1 MGRILIVEDD
11 KGTREALS
19 SALSVKGHDIL
30 QAANGREGLRM
41 AVEADVDVV
50 VSDMRMPEMDG
61 LALLQELKK
70 EKPDV
75 EVIMVTAYGTI
86 ETAVTAMK
94 RGAYDF
100 VEKPIRDLG
109 EIREL
114 VRKALEKRV
123 LVRENISLREQLR
136 NKYRFDNIVG
146 NSPRIAEI
154 FQVIAQVAPTQAT
167 VLITGESGTGKELI
181 ANAIHYN
188 SSRANKPFVKVN
200 CASLSETLLES
211 ELFGHER
218 GAFTGAVAQRRGRF
232 EIADG
237 GTLFLDE
244 IGTLSPTVQVKL
256 LRVLQEREFERVG
269 GNKPIK
275 VDVRLVVAT
284 NRDLKAAVDAG
295 EFREDL
301 FYRVNVVRIPL
312 PPLRERREDIPL
324 LVEHFIRKYSAKN
337 SRDVAGVTDEALKLL
352 QAYDYPG
359 NIRELENMIE
369 NAVVL
374 SNAPEI
380 TPSLLPPGLQKND
393 GESDLISIP
402 VGTDFKEIEKR
413 VISATLAHTN
423 NNKTRTAAIL
433 GIGVRTLHRKMEQ
446 YGLREKAGDA

>member
-11 KGTREALS
+11 KGTREALG
-19 SALSVKGHDIL
+19 SALAVEGHDIL
-30 QAANGREGLRM
+30 QAVNGREGLRM

-61 LALLQELKK
+61 LSLLEGLKK

-75 EVIMVTAYGTI
+75 EVIVVTAYGTV

-94 RGAYDF
+94 KGAYDF
-100 VEKPIRDLG
+100 IEKPIRDLG

-114 VRKALEKRV
+114 VRKAFEKRT
-123 LVRENISLREQLR
+123 LVRENVSLREQLR
-136 NKYRFDNIVG
+136 DKYRFDNIVG
-146 NSPRIAEI
+146 NSPRIAEV
-154 FQVIAQVAPTQAT
+154 FQVVAQVAPTQAT
-167 VLITGESGTGKELI
+167 VLVTGESGTGKELI

-188 SSRANKPFVKVN
+188 SLRAGKPFIKVN

-218 GAFTGAVAQRRGRF
+218 GAFTGAVAQRSGRF

-284 NRDLKAAVDAG
+284 NRDLGAAVERG

-301 FYRVNVVRIPL
+301 YYRVNVVKIAL
-312 PPLRERREDIPL
+312 PALRERKEDIPL
-324 LVEHFIRKYSAKN
+324 LVAHFISKYSAKN
-337 SRDVAGVTDEALKLL
+337 NRNVTGVTDEALELL
-352 QAYDYPG
+352 RAYDYPG
-359 NIRELENMIE
+359 NIRELENIIE

-374 SNAPEI
+374 TSTPKVTPEV
-380 TPSLLPPGLQKND
+380 LPAGLRKD
-393 GESDLISIP
+393 AKKSGLISIP
-402 VGTDFKEIEKR
+402 VGTDFKEIEKQ
-413 VISATLAHTN
+413 VIKATLAHTN
-423 NNKTRTAAIL
+423 NNKTRAAAVL

-446 YGLREKAGDA
+446 YGLRD

>member
-11 KGTREALS
+11 KGTREALG
-19 SALSVKGHDIL
+19 SAL
-30 QAANGREGLRM
+30 
-41 AVEADVDVV
+41 AVEGPD
-50 VSDMRMPEMDG
+50 MDG
-61 LALLQELKK
+61 LSLLEGLKK

-75 EVIMVTAYGTI
+75 EVIVVTAYGTV

-94 RGAYDF
+94 KGAYDF
-100 VEKPIRDLG
+100 IEKPIRDLG

-114 VRKALEKRV
+114 VRKAFEKRT
-123 LVRENISLREQLR
+123 LVRENVSLREQLR
-136 NKYRFDNIVG
+136 DKYRFDNIVG
-146 NSPRIAEI
+146 NSPRIAEV
-154 FQVIAQVAPTQAT
+154 FQVVAQVAPTQAT
-167 VLITGESGTGKELI
+167 VLVTGESGTGKELI

-188 SSRANKPFVKVN
+188 SLRAGKPFIKVN

-218 GAFTGAVAQRRGRF
+218 GAFTGAVAQRSGRF

-284 NRDLKAAVDAG
+284 NRDLGAAVERG

-301 FYRVNVVRIPL
+301 YYRVNVVKIAL
-312 PPLRERREDIPL
+312 PALRERKEDIPL
-324 LVEHFIRKYSAKN
+324 LVAHFISKYSAKN
-337 SRDVAGVTDEALKLL
+337 NRNVTGVTDEALELL
-352 QAYDYPG
+352 RAYDYPG
-359 NIRELENMIE
+359 NIRELENIIE

-374 SNAPEI
+374 TSTPKVTPEV
-380 TPSLLPPGLQKND
+380 LPAGLRKD
-393 GESDLISIP
+393 AKKSGLISIP
-402 VGTDFKEIEKR
+402 VGTDFKEIEKQ
-413 VISATLAHTN
+413 VIKATLAHTN
-423 NNKTRTAAIL
+423 NNKTRAAAVL

-446 YGLREKAGDA
+446 YGLRD